1 MCATVCLVLQGIKWL
16 KAQEEARL
24 ASMGDDKRRLH
35 VMQLGQKKWMSV
47 VTNAITQGHSV
58 VIENVGESID
68 AVLDPVLSRAVFRK
82 GKNLF
87 IKMGGEDV
95 EYDTNFKLFLQ
106 VRATVDRPLNVQ
118 FDIQAA
124 TQTSNKGVCIGMRV

>member
-1 MCATVCLVLQGIKWL
+1 MCDCVYGPQGIKWL

-24 ASMGDDKRRLH
+24 ASMGDEKRRLH

-106 VRATVDRPLNVQ
+106 VRPTVERPT
-118 FDIQAA
+118 AC
-124 TQTSNKGVCIGMRV
+124 S